1 MSLSVSLFPSKDN
14 KSCRAGPSPKAAG
27 LVLLFLA
34 YFGREKI
41 ALKCGKRQK
50 YAGASGIQPASLRME
65 KENRKV
71 FFFSSFLSKGVTSK
85 AVEFGDGG
93 S

>member
-50 YAGASGIQPASLRME
+50 YAGASGIQQASLRME
-65 KENRKV
+65 
-71 FFFSSFLSKGVTSK
+71 
-85 AVEFGDGG
+85 
-93 S
+93 